1 MLEKMLAA
9 LCGCLL
15 VDGKNAA
22 KKRKKRERF
31 LHTLGRLREEQVWHW
46 SNKHWDSINTE
57 LHEGQKQS
65 LQALFF
71 IIENSMPLPLQGEN
85 YRH

>member
-31 LHTLGRLREEQVWHW
+31 LHTLGRLREEQV
-46 SNKHWDSINTE
+46 
-57 LHEGQKQS
+57 
-65 LQALFF
+65 
-71 IIENSMPLPLQGEN
+71 
-85 YRH
+85 